1 MCSLADFSKLSGK
14 SSPFL
19 FQIRRWRNLKMEEL
33 KNLIPGCKHKNLVST
48 YYALVPIVS
57 TSYGLTYSLPHSSVK
72 QMAVLLVLQ
81 MMKLSTEKL
90 RRLAK
95 VTQLGSG
102 RAGIL
107 TQASSLQGFALY
119 NSLWSHLLC
128 QTTDHTAFWG
138 VAPFESVREKIWG
151 QLWVSLTPFEQ
162 GSWHPWEVPG
172 AWALLGTRI

>member
-119 NSLWSHLLC
+119 NSLWSHLLY

-138 VAPFESVREKIWG
+138 VAPFESVREKI
-151 QLWVSLTPFEQ
+151 
-162 GSWHPWEVPG
+162 
-172 AWALLGTRI
+172 

>member
-14 SSPFL
+14 SLPFL

-33 KNLIPGCKHKNLVST
+33 KNLIPGCKHKNLLSKHLICTGPIVST
-48 YYALVPIVS
+48 YY
-57 TSYGLTYSLPHSSVK
+57 GLIYSLPNSSVK
-72 QMAVLLVLQ
+72 QMAIILVLQ

-119 NSLWSHLLC
+119 NSLWPHLLC
-128 QTTDHTAFWG
+128 QTTDHAAFLG
-138 VAPFESVREKIWG
+138 VAPFESVREKI
-151 QLWVSLTPFEQ
+151 
-162 GSWHPWEVPG
+162 
-172 AWALLGTRI
+172 